1 MKKAEYKK
9 SKISEIKKS
18 EHQNVLNI
26 IKLKQQLADLAEL
39 ELKNQAAVKK
49 ASDLKDKYKQNKKKH
64 ISDKKDFEAIHTQK
78 IEDLQSKLDH
88 SMTVQRTQESQIS
101 ILIQNAD
108 YKTKVEERLR
118 KQIAESSESVKES
131 QSKIERSLNLKIEE
145 LEKQNDEFQNQI

>member
-1 MKKAEYKK
+1 M
-9 SKISEIKKS
+9 
-18 EHQNVLNI
+18 
-26 IKLKQQLADLAEL
+26 
-39 ELKNQAAVKK
+39 KK

-88 SMTVQRTQESQIS
+88 SMIVQRTQESQIS